1 MPEIGF
7 FFIYSL
13 ISIVFPF
20 RMDNLFGQLGVLLRT
35 QTGTRSVAV
44 ALVQNQIIQ
53 AVVACTW
60 WVLIQVQ
67 VSQQTMNG
75 LMDHVPFQQIH

>member
-35 QTGTRSVAV
+35 RIGSVVV
-44 ALVQNQIIQ
+44 ALVQSQIIQ
-53 AVVACTW
+53 AAVACTW

-67 VSQQTMNG
+67 VSQQIMNG
-75 LMDHVPFQQIH
+75 LMDHVRFQQIH

>member
-1 MPEIGF
+1 
-7 FFIYSL
+7 
-13 ISIVFPF
+13 
-20 RMDNLFGQLGVLLRT
+20 MDNLFGQLGVLLHT
-35 QTGTRSVAV
+35 QTGSVV
-44 ALVQNQIIQ
+44 VSLLQSQIIQ

-67 VSQQTMNG
+67 VAQQTMNG

>member
-35 QTGTRSVAV
+35 QTGSVVV
-44 ALVQNQIIQ
+44 ALVQSQIIQ